1 MKGLILVGGL
11 GTQLRPL
18 TLSTPKPLIEF
29 GNKPQL
35 VHFIDALVEA
45 GVTEVVLAI
54 TYRPEIMHEF
64 LEKYQKQY
72 GIKITC
78 SEEETPMGTA
88 GPLALARDL
97 LDDGTGEPFFM
108 LNADV
113 ICDYPLKEVLAFHKA
128 HGGEATI
135 LVTKVEEPSKY
146 GVVVFDEASG
156 KVDHFVE
163 KPKT

>member
-64 LEKYQKQY
+64 LEKCQKQY
-72 GIKITC
+72 GIKITNC
-78 SEEETPMGTA
+78 VELQTRMFEIVFEYMIDAKVPVSQRGHIQVRKRLMATSWVSSRIPSLPMI
-88 GPLALARDL
+88 P
-97 LDDGTGEPFFM
+97 
-108 LNADV
+108 
-113 ICDYPLKEVLAFHKA
+113 
-128 HGGEATI
+128 
-135 LVTKVEEPSKY
+135 
-146 GVVVFDEASG
+146 
-156 KVDHFVE
+156 
-163 KPKT
+163 